1 MPTLDWACD
10 RTDGVTFVELRVTG
24 ETGQRVRVESTL
36 EPVWPPRRQGQPA
49 AGWAGT
55 SFEGEIEDGSL
66 VVGYASPAEPSD
78 PPAELQ
84 EVSTAE
90 ETIDP
95 GDVVRALGPGT
106 PPRDAVPREVGSVA
120 DEESGQPKQIAS
132 AGGQM
137 EQTATTE
144 QQNHQTASSPEPP
157 DSNEPTPGLPP
168 AVEAYFTAIE
178 QRLVAAEQLSNS
190 ETVKQAREAVCSAGG
205 MGAVDGLDEQLQA
218 DRARL
223 ERLGERQR
231 ALTKRLSR
239 TEIPVTHL
247 ERLA

>member
-1 MPTLDWACD
+1 MPTLDWTCD
-10 RTDGVTFVELRVTG
+10 RTDGVTLVELRVTG

-49 AGWAGT
+49 AGWDDAR
-55 SFEGEIEDGSL
+55 FEGEIEDGSL

-84 EVSTAE
+84 PVSANE

-95 GDVVRALGPGT
+95 GDVVRALGAGT
-106 PPRDAVPREVGSVA
+106 PPRDAVPREVGGDGEA
-120 DEESGQPKQIAS
+120 DQPKQ
-132 AGGQM
+132 
-137 EQTATTE
+137 TATAEGHTERTVTTE
-144 QQNHQTASSPEPP
+144 QQSHQTASPPEPP

-168 AVEAYFTAIE
+168 AVDAYFRAIE
-178 QRLVAAEQLSNS
+178 QRLAAAEQLSDS
-190 ETVKQAREAVCSAGG
+190 ETVEQAREAVSAAGG
-205 MGAVDGLDEQLQA
+205 MGAVDGLDEQLRA
-218 DRARL
+218 DRAQL

-231 ALTKRLSR
+231 ALTERLER
-239 TEIPVTHL
+239 AEIPVAHL